1 MADTAQE
8 QDERDDA
15 AALWFTRW
23 HSQSM
28 NAHQQSELRSWLAA
42 SAENQQAF
50 DEMAQMWGDM
60 SSLPRPAIAVAKPA
74 RAFSVLRPLR
84 HTLAGFFILIMLFL
98 PYSQLPALLMDN
110 LTLATTSDSKSMI
123 LPDGSR
129 IFLNRDS
136 EADIAY
142 EQTHRRITLVRGNAF
157 FQVKTNPWRPFI
169 IQADGREITVV
180 GTEFDVR
187 KQGTE
192 ITVSV
197 ARGIVALRDATEDTP
212 VYLRAGDEAV
222 SMARGHKPLIS
233 HIPPEQA
240 GEWRNGQI
248 SLTDTPLREVV
259 SRLAPY
265 HNRTISLAANTED
278 LRVSGRVNTDDA
290 GSFFTALPQV
300 LPVSV
305 TEQPNGTLLII
316 KKNKNK

>member
-28 NAHQQSELRSWLAA
+28 NAHQQNELRSWLAA
-42 SAENQQAF
+42 SPENQQAF
-50 DEMAQMWGDM
+50 DEMAQMWSDM
-60 SSLPRPAIAVAKPA
+60 SSLPRPSVPAPKPA
-74 RAFSVLRPLR
+74 RTFSVLRPLR

-157 FQVKTNPWRPFI
+157 FQVKPNPWRPFI

-197 ARGIVALRDATEDTP
+197 ARGIVALRDAAEDTP
-212 VYLRAGDEAV
+212 VYLKAGDEAV
-222 SMARGHKPLIS
+222 SAAAGRKPVIS
-233 HIPPEQA
+233 HIPPEQS

-248 SLTDTPLREVV
+248 SLTDTPLRDVV

-265 HNRTISLAANTED
+265 HNRTISLAANAAD
-278 LRVSGRVNTDDA
+278 LRVSGRVNIDDA
-290 GSFFTALPQV
+290 ESFFTALPQV

-305 TEQPNGTLLII
+305 AEQPNGTLLII
-316 KKNKNK
+316 KENKNK

>member
-50 DEMAQMWGDM
+50 DEMAQMWSDM
-60 SSLPRPAIAVAKPA
+60 SSLPRPAVAAAKPV
-74 RAFSVLRPLR
+74 RTFSVLRPLR

-197 ARGIVALRDATEDTP
+197 ARGIVALRDAEKESP

-222 SMARGHKPLIS
+222 STARGHKPVIS
-233 HIPPEQA
+233 HIPPELA

-248 SLTDTPLREVV
+248 SLTDTPLRDVV

-265 HNRTISLAANTED
+265 HNRTISLAANAGE

-290 GSFFTALPQV
+290 GAFFTALPQV

>member
-42 SAENQQAF
+42 SAKNQQAF
-50 DEMAQMWGDM
+50 DEMAQMWSDM

-74 RAFSVLRPLR
+74 RTFSVLRPLR

-265 HNRTISLAANTED
+265 HSRTISLAANTED